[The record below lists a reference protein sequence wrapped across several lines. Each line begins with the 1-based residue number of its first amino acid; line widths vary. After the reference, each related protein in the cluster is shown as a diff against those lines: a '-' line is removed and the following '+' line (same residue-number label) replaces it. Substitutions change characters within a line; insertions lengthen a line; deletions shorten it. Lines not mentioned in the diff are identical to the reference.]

1 MTDKVRD
8 LRRKEKFVIDD
19 DYLNGYARVCGIF
32 ATGVYIAICRHASK
46 LQTAFPSIEL
56 MAKKL
61 KISASSAKRAV
72 KKLEELN
79 IIKVRRQKN
88 NKGWHKVNTYI
99 LLDKSVWKPI
109 HRSEGTLENDNP
121 EVRET
126 ETRGQTDQNQRSEG
140 ADKVTHI
147 KVTHVREREGKKPP
161 SCPYQSIVD
170 IYHEV
175 LPELPMVKELT
186 ETRKRQLKARW
197 FSKPERQSLDYWQK
211 YFKYVRESLFLM
223 GQANTNG
230 HKFQAN
236 FEWLTKESNFIK
248 TLEGQYHND

>member
-1 MTDKVRD
+1 MNTYRFIK
-8 LRRKEKFVIDD
+8 
-19 DYLNGYARVCGIF
+19 DY
-32 ATGVYIAICRHASK
+32 TK
-46 LQTAFPSIEL
+46 WKP
-56 MAKKL
+56 
-61 KISASSAKRAV
+61 SAKRLTVSNIAKAV
-72 KKLEELN
+72 SKKADKQSSKKLNTKE
-79 IIKVRRQKN
+79 IKKLTKEN
-88 NKGWHKVNTYI
+88 MEG
-99 LLDKSVWKPI
+99 DK
-109 HRSEGTLENDNP
+109 T
-121 EVRET
+121 
-126 ETRGQTDQNQRSEG
+126 
-140 ADKVTHI
+140 
-147 KVTHVREREGKKPP
+147 P